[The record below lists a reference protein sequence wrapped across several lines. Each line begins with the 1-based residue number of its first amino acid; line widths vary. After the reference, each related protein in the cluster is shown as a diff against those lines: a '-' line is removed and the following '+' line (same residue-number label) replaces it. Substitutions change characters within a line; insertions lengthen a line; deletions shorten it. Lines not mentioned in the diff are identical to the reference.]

1 MSAYRNINR
10 NPPKKEL
17 FKLAAVFLVFL
28 GGLGAHQAFVKHND
42 GAAHVL
48 WTVAVVLAVLSVLPK
63 IGRLVYIAWM
73 SLGVALGMVTQ
84 PLFLFVTYVVLFVP
98 LGILF
103 RLIARD
109 AMRRKF
115 QPREVSYWEDY
126 SESSDKS
133 SYFRQY

>member
-1 MSAYRNINR
+1 MSAYRQINR

-17 FKLAAVFLVFL
+17 LKLAAVFLVFL

-48 WTVAVVLAVLSVLPK
+48 WAVAGVLAVLSVLPK
-63 IGRLVYIAWM
+63 IGRLVYIGWM
-73 SLGVALGMVTQ
+73 SLGVTLGMVTQ
-84 PLFLFVTYVVLFVP
+84 PIFLFITYVVLFVP
-98 LGILF
+98 IGFIF

-109 AMRRKF
+109 AMRRKL

-126 SESSDKS
+126 SESSDKA
-133 SYFRQY
+133 SYFKQY